1 MDAKNLPGSL
11 KAAIL
16 IHSMGKEA
24 SQAILNSLQEEERRL
39 VQTHLAQL
47 VGAVPPEIVESVAQE
62 FTQMNRRPPARSGPA
77 PGNNSK
83 EKNRETSG
91 DSASQSSSL
100 KAMRSI
106 EPDQLV
112 DMIKDEHPQTIAVII
127 VHLTPQ
133 NASLVLSKLPDEL
146 KVDVAL
152 RIASLDKVIAGMVEE
167 IDRVF
172 EDILTNKTTAVV
184 HKTGGVGHLA
194 ELLNLSD
201 GLTGEMILN
210 QIEEN
215 NPELAAQIKQKMF
228 VFDDLVL
235 VDDKGMQKVLRK
247 VETGQLAVALKGA
260 SEDAK
265 AKVFGNMSSRAAEM
279 LQEEIGSLGAVRMKE
294 VEEAQQVI
302 TKIIQEMESKGEIV
316 ISGRG
321 GEEFIA

>member
-24 SQAILNSLQEEERRL
+24 SQGILNSLQEEERRL

-62 FTQMNRRPPARSGPA
+62 FTQMNRRPPAHSGPPA
-77 PGNNSK
+77 GNTNK

-91 DSASQSSSL
+91 DSASL

-260 SEDAK
+260 SEEAK
-265 AKVFGNMSSRAAEM
+265 AKIFGNMSSRAAEM

>member
-47 VGAVPPEIVESVAQE
+47 VGAIPPEIVESVAQE
-62 FTQMNRRPPARSGPA
+62 FTQMNRRPPARSGSTVGA
-77 PGNNSK
+77 GGK
-83 EKNRETSG
+83 EKTRETSG
-91 DSASQSSSL
+91 DPASL

-106 EPDQLV
+106 EPEQLV

-152 RIASLDKVIAGMVEE
+152 RIAGLDKVIAGMVED

-172 EDILTNKTTAVV
+172 EDILTNKPTAVV

-235 VDDKGMQKVLRK
+235 VDNKGLQKVLRK

-260 SEDAK
+260 SEEAK
-265 AKVFGNMSSRAAEM
+265 AKIFGNMSSRASEM
-279 LQEEIGSLGAVRMKE
+279 LQEEIETMGAVRMKE

-302 TKIIQEMESKGEIV
+302 TKIIQEMETKGEIV

>member
-1 MDAKNLPGSL
+1 MDVKNLPGSL

-24 SQAILNSLQEEERRL
+24 SQVILSSLQEDERHL
-39 VQTHLAQL
+39 VQTHMAQL
-47 VGAVPPEIVESVAQE
+47 EGTIPPEIVESVAQE
-62 FTQMNRRPPARSGPA
+62 FTQMNRRTPTRSGSA
-77 PGNNSK
+77 AFTNSK
-83 EKNRETSG
+83 EKNRATAD
-91 DSASQSSSL
+91 DSAAQSASL
-100 KAMRSI
+100 KAIRSI
-106 EPDQLV
+106 EPEQLV

-127 VHLTPQ
+127 VHLKPQ
-133 NASLVLSKLPDEL
+133 NASLILSKLPDEL

-152 RIASLDKVIAGMVEE
+152 RIASLDKVVAGMIEE
-167 IDRVF
+167 VDRVF
-172 EDILTNKTTAVV
+172 EDILNNKTTAVV

-210 QIEEN
+210 QIEED
-215 NPELAAQIKQKMF
+215 NPELAAQIKEKMF

-235 VDDKGMQKVLRK
+235 VDNKGMQQVLRK

-260 SEDAK
+260 SEEAK
-265 AKVFGNMSSRAAEM
+265 AKIFENMSSRASEM
-279 LQEEIGSLGAVRMKE
+279 LQEEIESLGAVRMKE

-302 TKIIQEMESKGEIV
+302 TKIIQEMESKGEVV

>member
-24 SQAILNSLQEEERRL
+24 SQAILSSFAEDERQL
-39 VQTHLAQL
+39 IQSHMAQL
-47 VGAVPPEIVESVAQE
+47 AGNVPPEIVESVAQE
-62 FTQMNRRPPARSGPA
+62 FTQMNRRPPAASALAAGPSGKDKKAQTPDD
-77 PGNNSK
+77 
-83 EKNRETSG
+83 SG
-91 DSASQSSSL
+91 SQSASL
-100 KAMRSI
+100 KALRSI

-127 VHLTPQ
+127 VHLKPQ
-133 NASLVLSKLPDEL
+133 HASQVLSKLPDEL

-152 RIASLDKVIAGMVEE
+152 RIAGLDKVIAGMVEE

-172 EDILTNKTTAVV
+172 EDILNNQATAVV
-184 HKTGGVGHLA
+184 RKTGGVGHLA

-201 GLTGEMILN
+201 VLTGEMILN
-210 QIEEN
+210 QIEEQD
-215 NPELAAQIKQKMF
+215 PELAAHIKQKMF

-235 VDDKGMQKVLRK
+235 VDDKGLQKVLRK

-260 SEDAK
+260 SEEARAK
-265 AKVFGNMSSRAAEM
+265 IFRNMSSRASEM
-279 LQEEIGSLGAVRMKE
+279 LQEEIETLGAIRMKE
-294 VEEAQQVI
+294 VEEAQLVI
-302 TKIIQEMESKGEIV
+302 TKIIQEMESKGEVV

-321 GEEFIA
+321 GDEFIA